1 MKIDPNLIG
10 FDIDGVVADTTEAFI
25 RILGGEYGIIGIADT
40 DITEFDVSK
49 CLDIDPQI
57 IEEAFGYL
65 LHSPIEVNLKPMPDA
80 VMVLSEMSRQ
90 APLTFITARPN
101 REPIAA
107 WLKHVLG
114 PQAFK
119 QVRLI
124 AMGDHDGKPEYIKQ
138 LGLQYFIDDRY
149 QTCMSLDQH
158 GVTPFVFC
166 QPWNQ
171 GRHQL
176 RSVASWLEIRDLCL

>member
-25 RILGGEYGIIGIADT
+25 RILGEKYGIKGIKDT

-49 CLDIDPQI
+49 CLDIAPGI
-57 IEEAFGYL
+57 IEEAFNL
-65 LHSPIEVNLKPMPDA
+65 LLDCPIEADLKAMPDA
-80 VMVLSEMSRQ
+80 VAVLTEMGRQ

-107 WLKHVLG
+107 WLKDILG
-114 PQAFK
+114 PHTFK
-119 QVRLI
+119 RVNLI
-124 AMGDHDGKPEYIKQ
+124 AMGDHDGKSDYIRR

-149 QTCMSLDQH
+149 QTCMTLNQR
-158 GVTPFVFC
+158 GLTPFVFS

-176 RSVASWLEIRDLCL
+176 HSVASWSEIRELCI